1 MTATGL
7 TLVLVMLLIAH
18 VFDIVDA
25 VIPHWFNVILGTVF
39 LCGVMMMCAGIVIFI
54 YKVMP

>member
-25 VIPHWFNVILGTVF
+25 VIPHWFNVILGTIF
-39 LCGVMMMCAGIVIFI
+39 LCGIILMCVGIILFI